1 MNSKH
6 NKKAIR
12 VLLAE
17 DHTIVREGLRA
28 LLTANADIEVVGEA
42 KDGREAVELANKLL
56 PDVVIIDLTM
66 PGLNGI
72 DATQQIRRQL
82 PKTGV
87 LVLSM
92 HASEEYVRSAIRAGA
107 NGYLVKGSGIVDLIT
122 AARAVAAGEAFFCPA
137 AAATLL
143 RDARKVTPSTNEY
156 PPPHEEL
163 SAREREVLQLVAEGK
178 SSREIAPILHISIKT
193 VDGHRSRI
201 MDKLGIHDV
210 AGLVLYAVRKGLVSI
225 DG

>member
-1 MNSKH
+1 V
-6 NKKAIR
+6 A
-12 VLLAE
+12 VA
-17 DHTIVREGLRA
+17 LRF
-28 LLTANADIEVVGEA
+28 
-42 KDGREAVELANKLL
+42 R

-72 DATQQIRRQL
+72 DATQQISRQL
-82 PKTGV
+82 PKTRV

-107 NGYLVKGSGIVDLIT
+107 SGYLVKGSGIVDLIT
-122 AARAVAAGEAFFCPA
+122 ATRAVAAGEAFFCPA
-137 AAATLL
+137 AAVTLL
-143 RDARKVTPSTNEY
+143 RDVRNVPPSTNEY
-156 PPPHEEL
+156 PPSHEDL
-163 SAREREVLQLVAEGK
+163 TAREREVLQLVAEGK

-201 MDKLGIHDV
+201 MEKLGIHDV
-210 AGLVLYAVRKGLVSI
+210 AGLVRYAVRKGLVSI